1 MTTATARLGTSPRGH
16 WLLGHFRLL
25 RRDPLG
31 FLTACARTHGDAV
44 PLRFAGRR
52 ILLLSDPALIS
63 EVLVTRHRSFRK
75 HLALR
80 LARPALGDGLLLSE
94 GELWQRQRQRMQPA
108 FRAERLAAYG
118 QVMSDHVQAMLAGW
132 RPGQAIDL
140 HAQMMALTSR
150 IVTRCLFGS
159 DLSGQSADVHLAME
173 SLTSSFKSRMDSAL
187 RLPLFLPTPANRRFR
202 RGMTRIDGVLGRIIS
217 ERRAGPPQAD
227 LLGTL
232 LAATG
237 ADGRPALDDRQL
249 RDEVATL
256 FVAGHETTANALTWT
271 QWLLAT
277 HPEVRTRL
285 EAEIDGVLA
294 GRTATVDDVPR
305 LAYCAQVLD
314 ESMRLMPPAWIIGRE
329 ALTAVDIGGLRVARG
344 TTVLMSQWVVHRDPR
359 RFPEPERFLPERW
372 ADDLAGRLPPFTY
385 FPFGGGPRICIGMG
399 FARLELVLLLAS
411 MVARFRL
418 ELAPGAQVVPLPTI
432 TLRPLHGMPM
442 VASSR
447 TAAAPDAPALQ

>member
-1 MTTATARLGTSPRGH
+1 MTTAPARLGTSPPGH
-16 WLLGHFRLL
+16 WLLGHFRAL

-31 FLTACARTHGDAV
+31 FLTACARTHGDVV
-44 PLRFAGRR
+44 PLRFGRRR
-52 ILLLSDPALIS
+52 ILLLSDPALIT
-63 EVLVTRHRSFRK
+63 EVLVTRHRHFRK

-108 FRAERLAAYG
+108 FRAERLATYA
-118 QVMSDHVQAMLAGW
+118 QVMTGHAQAMLAGW
-132 RPGQAIDL
+132 RPGQTIDL

-150 IVTRCLFGS
+150 IVTRCLFGA
-159 DLSGQSADVHLAME
+159 DLGGQSDEVHLAME

-187 RLPLFLPTPANRRFR
+187 RLPLFLPTPANRRFH

-227 LLGTL
+227 LLGAL
-232 LAATG
+232 LAATCP
-237 ADGRPALDDRQL
+237 DGRPALDDRQL

-277 HPEVRTRL
+277 HPDVRARL
-285 EAEIDGVLA
+285 EAELDGALA
-294 GRTATVDDVPR
+294 GRAPTVDDLPR

-329 ALTAVDIGGLRVARG
+329 AHTAVDIGGLRVARG
-344 TTVLMSQWVVHRDPR
+344 TTVLMSQWIVHRDPR
-359 RFPEPERFLPERW
+359 RFPDPERFVPERW
-372 ADDLAGRLPPFTY
+372 AGDLAGRLPPCTY
-385 FPFGGGPRICIGMG
+385 FPFGSGPRICIGMA
-399 FARLELVLLLAS
+399 FAR
-411 MVARFRL
+411 MVS
-418 ELAPGAQVVPLPTI
+418 V
-432 TLRPLHGMPM
+432 
-442 VASSR
+442 
-447 TAAAPDAPALQ
+447 